1 MQNRIAVLIAAVI
14 FLSLTAGRVL
24 ADWKSEWDRVVGAA
38 KREGQLNLYVNR
50 YGQAPLLEEFRKDHP
65 EIRIVTVT
73 GGGSQLVSRVM
84 AEARAG
90 NVVADLFS
98 GGSGTALTL
107 HRGKALEPLK
117 PAFILPEV
125 LDESKWYGGRHAFTD
140 PERQFVFVYIVL
152 PGLRGLGYNR
162 NLVDPEEF
170 RSYRDLLNPKWKGRI
185 VAQRP
190 ALGGGIT
197 AHLQFYYHH
206 PELGPD
212 FMRRFFGAMDMTFGD
227 QRTIDDWLAAGKFA
241 ICLGCR
247 EIDKAKGQ
255 GLPVDH
261 FEMGEWKEGE
271 PLSTGG
277 GSLGLMRGAP
287 HPNAARVFINWFLS
301 RRGQTV
307 LQMSND
313 LLGAQPPYSRRIDI
327 PKEMLP
333 PETRLVPG
341 RRGDFRDA
349 VDSPTHH
356 ATRLAQTRNFFSNK
370 DLQRERTGV

>member
-1 MQNRIAVLIAAVI
+1 MIAGLI
-14 FLSLTAGRVL
+14 FLSLSAAQVL
-24 ADWKSEWDRVVGAA
+24 ADWKSEWARVVEAA
-38 KREGQLNLYVNR
+38 KKEGRLNLYVNR
-50 YGQAPLLEEFRKDHP
+50 YGQTALLDEFRKDYP
-65 EIRIVTVT
+65 EIRVVTVT
-73 GGGSQLVSRVM
+73 GGGNQLVSRVM

-90 NVVADLFS
+90 KVFADLFS
-98 GGSGTALTL
+98 GGSGTGLTL
-107 HRGKALEPLK
+107 HGGKVLEPLK

-140 PERQFVFVYIVL
+140 PEGQHVYVYVVL
-152 PGLRGLGYNR
+152 PGLRGLGYNSK
-162 NLVDPEEF
+162 LLDPKEF
-170 RSYRDLLNPKWKGRI
+170 HSYRDLLNSKWKGKI
-185 VAQRP
+185 VSQKP

-197 AHLQFYYHH
+197 AHLQFYYYH

-212 FMRRFFGAMDMTFGD
+212 FMRRFFGAKDITFGD

-247 EIDKAKGQ
+247 EIDKAKSQ

-261 FEMGEWKEGE
+261 FEMGDWKEGE

-277 GSLGLMRGAP
+277 GALGLMRGAP

-301 RRGQTV
+301 RKGQTA

-313 LLGAQPPYSRRIDI
+313 LLGALPPYSRRIDI

-333 PETRLVPG
+333 VETRLVPG
-341 RRGDFRDA
+341 RRYLDLTLPEFTDLAPIERLLKEILG
-349 VDSPTHH
+349 
-356 ATRLAQTRNFFSNK
+356 TR
-370 DLQRERTGV
+370 

>member
-24 ADWKSEWDRVVGAA
+24 ADWKSEWDRVVEAA
-38 KREGQLNLYVNR
+38 KREGRLNLYVNR

-65 EIRIVTVT
+65 EIRVVTVT

-107 HRGKALEPLK
+107 HRGKVLEPLK
-117 PAFILPEV
+117 PAFILPAV

-140 PERQFVFVYIVL
+140 PERQFVFVYIIL
-152 PGLRGLGYNR
+152 PGLRGLSYNR

-185 VAQRP
+185 VSQRP

-212 FMRRFFGAMDMTFGD
+212 FMRRLFGAMDITFGD

-247 EIDKAKGQ
+247 EIDKAKSQ

-301 RRGQTV
+301 GRGQTV

-341 RRGDFRDA
+341 RRYLDLTLPEFTDLA
-349 VDSPTHH
+349 PVDRLLKEIFG
-356 ATRLAQTRNFFSNK
+356 TR
-370 DLQRERTGV
+370 